1 MIAST
6 TLSIVGLPLLHA
18 RLLQPVLGILSQH
31 ATGFAERKLL
41 GGDTE
46 TQMRERAMQVS
57 RRDALWLAGAAAAV
71 PAVAQPAGMIA
82 PDDEAGWARIAALY
96 PAMGPVTQLE
106 HGYWG
111 NMAAPVAEAHRAIL
125 ARLNRDTSLYA
136 RRAMQKDVAVARA
149 RAAQAMG
156 VNPEE
161 IGFCRNAAEAL
172 QALIS
177 QFQGAGEGDAILWSD
192 NDYEASQGAMISL
205 ARRSRARS
213 VKISLPRSP
222 TVENVIAAYAE
233 AIRSTPR
240 LKFVLLTH
248 GTHRSGLV
256 VPVAEIAALARAA
269 GAVVLVDCAQSF
281 RQRPFLIPDF
291 GADYVVLNF
300 HKWTGAPVGI
310 AGYWCRPGMARLI
323 APSASEP
330 DAKPEEVQSKVHQ
343 GTVDYAPQLT
353 LPAALDFQEQVLPI
367 PMKLARLQYLRNRWV
382 KPLRGLSGL
391 EIMVGDDPRTFGA
404 ITSFRIAGHISTADN
419 IAITDMLLNTHG
431 IMTVHRAGLADGA
444 CVRVTPALFTRPAD
458 CDRLVVALK
467 DLVPKIARG

>member
-1 MIAST
+1 
-6 TLSIVGLPLLHA
+6 
-18 RLLQPVLGILSQH
+18 
-31 ATGFAERKLL
+31 
-41 GGDTE
+41 
-46 TQMRERAMQVS
+46 MQVS
-57 RRDALWLAGAAAAV
+57 RRDALQLAGMAAAV
-71 PAVAQPAGMIA
+71 PAVAQTSPRPTDALA

-136 RRAMQKDVAVARA
+136 RRAMQKDVAVAKA
-149 RAAQAMG
+149 RAARAMG
-156 VNPEE
+156 VQPEE

-177 QFQGAGEGDAILWSD
+177 QFTGVGEGDAILWSD
-192 NDYEASQGAMISL
+192 NDYEASQGAMVTL
-205 ARRSRARS
+205 ARQARARS
-213 VKISLPRSP
+213 VKIALPRAP

-233 AIRSTPR
+233 AIRNTPR

-256 VPVAEIAALARAA
+256 VPVAEIAALAKAA

-281 RQRPFLIPDF
+281 RQRPFLIPEF

-310 AGYWCRPGMARLI
+310 AGFWCRPGMAKLI

-330 DAKPEEVQSKVHQ
+330 DAKPDDVQSKVHQ

-353 LPAALDFQEQVLPI
+353 LPAALDFQEQILPI

-382 KPLRGLSGL
+382 QPLRGLSGL

-404 ITSFRIAGHISTADN
+404 ITSFRIAGHSSTADN
-419 IAITDMLLNTHG
+419 IAITDTLLNQYN
-431 IMTVHRAGLADGA
+431 IMTVHRAGLNDGA
-444 CVRVTPALFTRPAD
+444 CVRVTPALFTTPAE
-458 CDRLVVALK
+458 CDQLVAALK